1 MISSAAASR
10 IVFRNSAIVGRR
22 CLSTQGQEALGRL
35 KDALEQY
42 RAQNYQQELPSRF
55 KKEMV
60 VQCHRTAALVESKS
74 SDDGAVAVE
83 GIERLLQNIGVFGNQ
98 VSHDDV
104 EVIVKELG
112 DEETAKSADKIL
124 QKVL

>member
-1 MISSAAASR
+1 
-10 IVFRNSAIVGRR
+10 
-22 CLSTQGQEALGRL
+22 
-35 KDALEQY
+35 
-42 RAQNYQQELPSRF
+42 
-55 KKEMV
+55 V